1 MKKSSPLITCV
12 FSLSMLTTGH
22 VYSQQ
27 IGDSSCESLL
37 LVSSWFNNNVK
48 IYDGCNGDYIRDLDD
63 MERLNGPQAILELP
77 DGDVLVVSEGNNQL
91 IRYDRETLTNGTAV
105 LTDFVEKPVGAVLSQ
120 DNHLY
125 VVSYQENS
133 VLKINTQ
140 TWKVSETILAA
151 NNGLIRGADAGIA
164 LESDI
169 LYIPGYDSD
178 NIITLNVSNKE
189 TNTLVS
195 TGSNGLDAARGI
207 LIVEDSLYV
216 TSERSNQ
223 ILVFNKTTGAFIK
236 SISRET
242 RPASIVQDGES
253 HFLFTTRNAVF
264 RSAIDGSSKEN
275 VITQSAGGLNGAT
288 FVLRLNKNNLSL
300 DSDGDGLPDEDEINL
315 HHTDPT
321 ESDSDQD
328 GISDGQEVLEIGSD
342 PNKLDSDADGMP
354 DGFEHQYSLLILQND
369 SDGDKDADGLSN
381 FLEFQTGT
389 DPENSDT
396 DGDGLSDSVDAM
408 PLIPSSTPILSGVPD
423 VRVEQGAEYHF
434 LPILEYPGDIG
445 SIVFSIVNK
454 PDWADFSEQN
464 GLLTG
469 QPENDDVGYVLNIV
483 ISASNGFIDDSLDPF
498 DIEVINVNDPP
509 VLLEAVKLNGGSVL
523 INVAINTDLK
533 PYFQDPDTG
542 DIITFSVADLPNGL
556 TLSEQGVITGS
567 IASVGTFTLVITA
580 TDSSGA
586 SVDANSTLIV
596 TASSSPDTSK
606 GKSSG
611 GALHIYGLLLIIGF
625 ILFKNRSRKT
635 IKRRHL
641 M

>member
-1 MKKSSPLITCV
+1 MKKLTPLIRCV
-12 FSLSMLTTGH
+12 LSLSLLTTSH
-22 VYSQQ
+22 AYSQQ

-63 MERLNGPQAILELP
+63 MGRLNGPQAILELP
-77 DGDVLVVSEGNNQL
+77 DGDIMVVSEGNNQL
-91 IRYDRETLTNGTAV
+91 IRYDRETLTNGTVV
-105 LTDFVEKPVGAVLSQ
+105 LSDFVEKPVGAVLSQ

-140 TWKVSETILAA
+140 TWKVSDTILAA

-164 LESDI
+164 LENNI

-178 NIITLNVSNKE
+178 NIITVNVSNKQ
-189 TNTLVS
+189 TSTLVS
-195 TGSNGLDAARGI
+195 AASNGLDAARGI
-207 LIVEDSLYV
+207 LIVEDTLYV

-223 ILVFNKTTGAFIK
+223 ILVFNKTSGAFIK
-236 SISRET
+236 SIARVT

-253 HFLFTTRNAVF
+253 HFLFTTRNAVL
-264 RSAIDGSSKEN
+264 RSAIDGSSQQN
-275 VITQSAGGLNGAT
+275 VIAKGAGGLNGAT
-288 FVLRLNKNNLSL
+288 FVFRLNKNNSSV
-300 DSDGDGLPDEDEINL
+300 DSDGDGLSDEDEINV
-315 HHTDPT
+315 HHTDPN
-321 ESDSDQD
+321 EADSDQD
-328 GISDGQEVLEIGSD
+328 GISDGTEVLELGSD
-342 PNKLDSDADGMP
+342 PNKLDSDSDGMP
-354 DGFEHQYSLLILQND
+354 DGFEYQYSLLILQND

-396 DGDGLSDSVDAM
+396 DGDGLSDSADAM
-408 PLIPSSTPILSGVPD
+408 PLIPSSTPIISGVPD
-423 VRVEQGAEYHF
+423 VRVEQGAEYQF
-434 LPILEYPGDIG
+434 LPILEYPGDMA
-445 SIVFSIVNK
+445 SIQFSIANK

-469 QPENDDVGYVLNIV
+469 QPANDDVGHVSNIV

-523 INVAINTDLK
+523 PNAAINTDLK
-533 PYFQDPDTG
+533 PYFQDQDIGDT
-542 DIITFSVADLPNGL
+542 ITFSVADLPNGL

-567 IASVGTFTLVITA
+567 IAAVGTFIIVITA
-580 TDSSGA
+580 TDNSGA
-586 SVDANSTLIV
+586 SVSTHSTLIV
-596 TASSSPDTSK
+596 SAPSSADTST
-606 GKSSG
+606 GKSAG
-611 GALHIYGLLLIIGF
+611 GGTLHIYGLLLGIGF
-625 ILFKNRSRKT
+625 ILFKKRIQKT
-635 IKRRHL
+635 I
-641 M
+641 